1 MCVGGECGGQELCVD
16 AVMVGSKCGLRMGLI
31 GEQTRRRG
39 QRGFGD
45 VWDGDVKGKVC
56 VVARGGG

>member
-1 MCVGGECGGQELCVD
+1 MVDRELCVD

-45 VWDGDVKGKVC
+45 VWDGDVKGKVR